1 MIEISEMN
9 LKIEDKTI
17 FHNFQMK
24 FKENQVY
31 WLKGSNGSGK
41 TTLFKV
47 LAGLYLDYFRSSNN
61 NAKILYNQKLISLSD
76 FRNFTN
82 YIPSEPYLFE
92 YLTGQQNID
101 YLIQLFDLSNK
112 HQSIM
117 QMLNDF
123 NLTSSLERMVKDYSL
138 GMKAQLY
145 LSVVLHRDKKI
156 HLIDEIINSLDKL
169 SQEIFFSFI
178 SNKVNESN
186 TTVVITSHSQLET
199 TINYET
205 LNLQKDSEDKI

>member
-1 MIEISEMN
+1 MIEISKMN

-17 FHNFQMK
+17 FHNLQMN

-31 WLKGSNGSGK
+31 WLRGPNGSGK

-47 LAGLYLDYFRSSNN
+47 LAGLYLNHFHLPNN
-61 NAKILYNQKLISLSD
+61 NVKISYNQKLISLSD
-76 FRNFTN
+76 LSDFTN
-82 YIPSEPYLFE
+82 YIPSDPYLFE
-92 YLTGQQNID
+92 YLTGQQNLN

-145 LSVVLHRDKKI
+145 LSVVLHRDKKL

-169 SQEIFFSFI
+169 SQDVFFSFI

-186 TTVVITSHSQLET
+186 TTIVITSHTPLET
-199 TINYET
+199 KINYKV
-205 LNLQKDSEDKI
+205 LNLQKDSEEKT